1 MFFLSTFVFFATLFR
16 QDWLKCHIKMSI
28 FVWKKRWET
37 ESSVQCQLA
46 FEDINLKLIH
56 VETSLSGPDPPKLRS
71 QISRGF
77 VLSTHSI
84 LGGTF
89 SFYPRKKMQQKRSSL
104 ERAPQTFKLTK
115 IISLYTLK
123 TTQII
128 SKNLKAKCHFSSS
141 EQMLPVCWECEA
153 GSLDFSCCLGGRT
166 L

>member
-16 QDWLKCHIKMSI
+16 QDWLKCRIKMSI
-28 FVWKKRWET
+28 FVWEKRWET

-56 VETSLSGPDPPKLRS
+56 VETSLSGPDPPKPHS
-71 QISRGF
+71 PIARGF
-77 VLSTHSI
+77 VLSI

-89 SFYPRKKMQQKRSSL
+89 SFYPRKKMQQKCSSL
-104 ERAPQTFKLTK
+104 EQAPQTFKLTK
-115 IISLYTLK
+115 IISPYTLK
-123 TTQII
+123 TTWII
-128 SKNLKAKCHFSSS
+128 SKNLKAKCQFSSS

-153 GSLDFSCCLGGRT
+153 GSLDFSCCLGGRR